1 MKNWL
6 KIVLFFY
13 ASGVLTTFFIGFE
26 GISRHVTFKGVM
38 TTIVMSL
45 FSYFTL
51 FYFVFGDDS
60 KNYKNF

>member
-26 GISRHVTFKGVM
+26 GISRDITFKRIRTTVVM
-38 TTIVMSL
+38 AL
-45 FSYFTL
+45 FSW
-51 FYFVFGDDS
+51 FVLIYMICGDDS
-60 KNYKNF
+60 KNYKDF